1 MNNTILRKLSRSN
14 RTSKLAILILS
25 DFFMG
30 LIAWIIFGPPLVNA
44 VATGFEVTILNT
56 VFHSSGTFLYL
67 MLSHFIHAP

>member
-56 VFHSSGTFLYL
+56 FFTVLALFYTF